1 MSDLGDELILA
12 SYYCDE
18 DQYGADML
26 AYAAIEADKLAEE
39 NDRLVAALRQI
50 RDLHLSREKDYGKL
64 AFEGLVKLG
73 EAQTIAWKALMV
85 QDGLIDYR
93 G

>member
-1 MSDLGDELILA
+1 MNDLVKDMEWAINCCSDEHDLL
-12 SYYCDE
+12 SR
-18 DQYGADML
+18 
-26 AYAAIEADKLAEE
+26 AIPEFKRLAEE

-73 EAQTIAWKALMV
+73 EAKTIAWKALMV